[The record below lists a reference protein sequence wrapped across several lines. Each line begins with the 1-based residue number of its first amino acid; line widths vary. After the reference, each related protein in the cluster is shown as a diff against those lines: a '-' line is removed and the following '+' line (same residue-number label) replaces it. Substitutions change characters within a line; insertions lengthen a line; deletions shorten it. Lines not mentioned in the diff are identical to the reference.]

1 MMKSIYRS
9 EEFKYFQDPGDP
21 SVYAVAADREY
32 LPELAREWNEFDPTL
47 LRVKISEEEA
57 AEAVAEEGIP
67 GFFGFYVHMEL
78 TEEQAEKLEERLG
91 KGKGFQEPGLN

>member
-1 MMKSIYRS
+1 MKSIYRS
-9 EEFKYFQDPGDP
+9 EEFKYCQDPADP
-21 SVYAVAADREY
+21 SVYAVAAEGEY
-32 LPELAREWNEFDPTL
+32 LPEIAREWDEFDPGL

-78 TEEQAEKLEERLG
+78 TEEEAERLEARLG
-91 KGKGFQEPGLN
+91 KGRYFEEPGLN